1 LSLPL
6 ARKGVALTIVP
17 MVVVVAVLVSAFTFQ
32 QRSSQLRT
40 QIAAGTLTVIDA
52 SAVAEWV
59 SVAESSVRGYAATGD
74 PALLDDY
81 DEAVAALP
89 DPVDRLRDRA
99 PAPFGADADAVV
111 ALTETSMAALDAARV
126 ELLAGAPAAAALA
139 PATEAV
145 ARWWVGIDTLRFEM
159 LSNLADDVT
168 AQSDWQDRTRT
179 TLVGGLLAL
188 IAISLASG
196 YVLASSL
203 VGRTLRLAD
212 NVERFSAGDPILPSH
227 EAGDELGD
235 LTNTMAK
242 VGQLVLDQQAELEA
256 SRDAALAASSAKD
269 EFLSRTSHELRTPL
283 TAIIGFSQIMQMD
296 DEHLSDDDRDS
307 VERIVHAGHH
317 LLALINDILDIA
329 KIEEGQLTITLR
341 SVPVTDIL
349 RTTTALVLHQAAER
363 SITITSGPADDI
375 CVEADPNRLTQVL
388 ANLLTNAVK
397 FNHPGGHVRVGCTLV
412 GHDADGHDLVGDDP
426 AGHPGD
432 RVRLSVADTGPGIA
446 PDDLERV
453 FEPFERLDA
462 SDRGIEGTGVGLA
475 LSKDLVEAMGGT
487 IGVDS
492 ALGSG
497 STFWI
502 ELARATPRDEPE
514 PPAVAGAG
522 VNVRPGG

>member
-1 LSLPL
+1 
-6 ARKGVALTIVP
+6 VLTIVP
-17 MVVVVAVLVSAFTFQ
+17 MVVVVAVLVAAFTFQ

-40 QIAAGTLTVIDA
+40 QIAAGTITVIDA

-59 SVAESSVRGYAATGD
+59 SVAESSIRGYAATAD

-89 DPVDRLRDRA
+89 DPVDQLRDRA
-99 PAPFGADADAVV
+99 PAPFAADAAAVV
-111 ALTETSMAALDAARV
+111 DLTETSMAALDAARV
-126 ELLAGAPAAAALA
+126 ELLAGAPAATALA

-159 LSNLADDVT
+159 LADLAADVT

-188 IAISLASG
+188 IAISVASG

-317 LLALINDILDIA
+317 LLDLINDLLDIA
-329 KIEEGQLTITLR
+329 TIEEGQLTITLQP
-341 SVPVTDIL
+341 VPVADIV
-349 RTTTALVLHQAAER
+349 RTTTALVTTQAAER
-363 SITITSGPADDI
+363 SVTITSAPADGI
-375 CVEADPNRLTQVL
+375 CVDADPKRLTQVL

-397 FNHPGGHVRVGCTLV
+397 FNHPGGHVRIGCTLV
-412 GHDADGHDLVGDDP
+412 GGDPADHDADGDADGDDVVGDDP
-426 AGHPGD
+426 APGD

-446 PDDLERV
+446 PDDLGRV

-462 SDRGIEGTGVGLA
+462 PDRGIEGTGVGLA

-502 ELARATPRDEPE
+502 ELARATPGDEPQ
-514 PPAVAGAG
+514 PPAVTGAG
-522 VNVRPGG
+522 VNLRPAG